1 MSLWRQ
7 VTRGLRGVFREEAAH
22 RDTADEVAHYM
33 DEATAE
39 LRARG
44 MSSADAR
51 RAALIEAGNPTAVR
65 EQVHASGWEHV
76 VTEFF
81 TDLRYGLR
89 RLARN
94 PGFAA
99 LSILTLALGIGA
111 STAIFSA
118 VNPILFRPLP
128 YRDPGRIVSIA
139 DKGTGATRIDVTFA
153 SFRELVTRSRSF
165 DAMAVTKPWQPVL
178 TGQTEP
184 ERLEG
189 QRVSAGYFKVLGV
202 GPVLGRDFDAA
213 EDQVNGPAVVI
224 ISDGLWRRR
233 FGADPRILER
243 PITLNGNGYTVVGV
257 MPPGFENVMAPDAVA
272 WAPLQYDASLPAEG
286 REWGHHL
293 RMLARIRAGLGMN
306 EAARDLEGIT
316 ANPVPEFVRM
326 PWALMSAGV
335 FTNALQ
341 DDVIRAVKPALL
353 AVLGAVLLLLGIAC
367 VNVTSMLLARGAKR
381 QGEFVMRAALG
392 APRLRL
398 VRQLLTESLLL
409 AVIGGLL
416 GLFVAEAGVRAFVA
430 LSPPGLPRAGAIEV
444 NASAFVF
451 ALGLSTLTGLLAG
464 LVPALY
470 AGRADPRLGPSQA
483 SRSTTAGHQTARR
496 ALVVAEVALALMLL
510 TGAGLLLRSLQ
521 RLFSVAPGFDSSNLL
536 TMQVFAAGNRFDDP
550 AQLQQFF
557 GRAADAVREVPG
569 VESAAFTS
577 QLPLSGDFDK
587 YGVQWEANPEIAPD
601 EDESVFRYAVST
613 GWFDAMRIPLRSGR
627 FLDERDEIGPPTVV
641 INESLARRRF
651 PGGDPIG
658 QRLHMGDTNQPWYT
672 VVGVVGEVKQA
683 SLAVDGGDAI
693 YIAAPQWYAP
703 DRVRSLVVRTR
714 SDPTQLFRQVQDA
727 IWSVDKDQPVVR
739 VATMSQL
746 VATSAAERRF
756 ALILFEAFA
765 VVALVLAGI
774 GIYGV
779 LSGSVAE
786 RTREIG
792 VRTALGAS
800 RSGILSLI
808 LRQGLSLTGV
818 GVVLGLAGAFAATRV
833 IETLLF
839 GVSRLDPVTYAGVV
853 VLLAGT
859 ALVACWLPAR
869 RASQVDPVITLR
881 AE

>member
-1 MSLWRQ
+1 MSIWRQ

-22 RDTADEVAHYM
+22 RDTAEEVAHYM

-51 RAALIEAGNPTAVR
+51 RAALIEAGNPTVVR
-65 EQVHASGWEHV
+65 EQVRASGWEHV

-89 RLARN
+89 RLGRN

-128 YRDPGRIVSIA
+128 YPDAGRIVAIS
-139 DKGTGATRIDVTFA
+139 DKGTGGTRIDLTFA
-153 SFRELVTRSRSF
+153 NFRELTTRSRSF
-165 DAMAVTKPWQPVL
+165 DAMAVTRPWQPVL

-184 ERLEG
+184 ERLDG
-189 QRVSAGYFKVLGV
+189 QRVSAGYFQVLGV
-202 GPVLGRDFDAA
+202 SPALGRDFATA
-213 EDQVNGPAVVI
+213 EDQINGPAVVI
-224 ISDGLWRRR
+224 ISEGLWRRR

-243 PITLNGNGYTVVGV
+243 PITLNGNSYTVVGV
-257 MPPGFENVMAPDAVA
+257 MPPGFENVMAPGAVA
-272 WAPLQYDASLPAEG
+272 WAPLQYDASLPADG

-293 RMLARIRAGLGMN
+293 RMLARVRPGIGTH
-306 EAARDLEGIT
+306 EAASELDGIT
-316 ANPVPEFVRM
+316 ANPVSEFTRM
-326 PWALMSAGV
+326 PWALMSNGLFV
-335 FTNALQ
+335 SPLQ
-341 DDVIRAVKPALL
+341 EEVTRAVKPALL

-392 APRLRL
+392 APRMRL

-416 GLFVAEAGVRAFVA
+416 GLFVAQAGVKAFVA
-430 LSPPGLPRAGAIEV
+430 LSPSGLPRAGAIEV
-444 NASAFVF
+444 NASAFAF
-451 ALGLSTLTGLLAG
+451 ALALATLTGILAG

-470 AGRADPRLGPSQA
+470 AGRADPRLGPSQ
-483 SRSTTAGHQTARR
+483 STRHSTAGHQTARR

-510 TGAGLLLRSLQ
+510 IGAGLLLRSLQ

-557 GRAADAVREVPG
+557 DRAADAVREVPG
-569 VESAAFTS
+569 VERAAFTS
-577 QLPLSGDFDK
+577 QLPLSGDFEK
-587 YGVQWEANPEIAPD
+587 YGVQWEANAEIAPD
-601 EDESVFRYAVST
+601 EDASVFRYAVSP
-613 GWFDAMRIPLRSGR
+613 GWFDLMRIPLRGGR
-627 FLDERDEIGPPTVV
+627 FLDARDEVGPPTVV

-658 QRLHMGDTNQPWYT
+658 QRLHMGDTDQPWYT
-672 VVGVVGEVKQA
+672 VVGVVGDVKQA
-683 SLAVDGGDAI
+683 SLAVDGGDAV

-714 SDPTQLFRQVQDA
+714 SDPTQLFRRVQDA
-727 IWSVDKDQPVVR
+727 IWSVDKDQPVAR

-746 VATSAAERRF
+746 VAISAAERRF

-765 VVALVLAGI
+765 AVALVLAGI